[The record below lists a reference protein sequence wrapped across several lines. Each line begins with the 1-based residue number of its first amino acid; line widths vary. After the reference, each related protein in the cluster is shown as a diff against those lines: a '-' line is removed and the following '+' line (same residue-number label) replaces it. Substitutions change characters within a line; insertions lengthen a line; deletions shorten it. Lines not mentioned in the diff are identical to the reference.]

1 MPCLVKL
8 FSIVLEG
15 NLNFI
20 SNFLLNSQFHSKKK
34 KELSIGSLYPYWVSI
49 LHLICILYKKKN
61 QFEENLPKNS
71 IEHRHCKK
79 GPIKKCLKPS

>member
-20 SNFLLNSQFHSKKK
+20 SKFLLNSQFHSKKK
-34 KELSIGSLYPYWVSI
+34 RIINWVIISI
-49 LHLICILYKKKN
+49 LGKYSPFDLHIIQKKN